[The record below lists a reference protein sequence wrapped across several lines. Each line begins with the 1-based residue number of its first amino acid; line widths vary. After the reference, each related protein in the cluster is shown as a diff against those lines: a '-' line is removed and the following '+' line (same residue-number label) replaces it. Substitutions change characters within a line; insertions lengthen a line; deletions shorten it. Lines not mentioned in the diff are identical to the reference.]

1 MLNIEKVK
9 ELYLQGYNPCQIAI
23 VLKCNSSTIRQCIHR
38 NLKEFKKSHLAE
50 KIRKKEIDKITRQE
64 SKQYMSDKDFIK
76 RNRSIY
82 KTNKNGDIILNKE
95 VAQIVS
101 FDTPKILINEYEE
114 ERVNKSIIKNGYRK
128 ENLLFNR

>member
-1 MLNIEKVK
+1 MLDIEKVK
-9 ELYLQGYNPCQIAI
+9 ELYLKGYNPCQIAI

-38 NLKEFKKSHLAE
+38 NLKEFRKSHLAE
-50 KIRKKEIDKITRQE
+50 KIRRKEVDKITRHE

-82 KTNKNGDIILNKE
+82 KTNESGDIVLNKE

-128 ENLLFNR
+128 ENILFNR

>member
-50 KIRKKEIDKITRQE
+50 KIREKEIDKITRQE